1 MKKLTFLAGPVN
13 VYNVTEMTKFLV
25 DATNFLGLTDL
36 LCSPNITS
44 TQNIPAVF
52 PVVLS
57 KHPLQATVT
66 LNPDSNSG
74 KIKSWKHY

>member
-1 MKKLTFLAGPVN
+1 MKKLTILVGPIN
-13 VYNVTEMTKFLV
+13 VYNVIEMTKFLV
-25 DATNFLGLTDL
+25 DATNFLGLIDL

-57 KHPLQATVT
+57 KHPLRATVT
-66 LNPDSNSG
+66 LNPNSSSG
-74 KIKSWKHY
+74 KIRSWKHY